1 MTGWVMA
8 AVAAALGLIAYA
20 HHTEQ
25 IKELRDE
32 LSANKAAMA
41 DQARRYELD
50 KHRALIERDLMDGG
64 NENLSDYMSD
74 AAGKLWP

>member
-8 AVAAALGLIAYA
+8 VVAAALGLIAYA

-41 DQARRYELD
+41 DQARRHELD
-50 KHRALIERDLMDGG
+50 KQRALIERDLMDGG